1 MNVSVLRWVLLAAST
16 IVVILG
22 VALAVVSIAGL
33 GLIDQI
39 AAGEADAAE
48 VTAYDDLWQ
57 RILGGIVVVG
67 LVEAV
72 LRNRW
77 TTAWL
82 GLEDVERSAKRA
94 EAVWRIRRRPPIDQR
109 LLSLS
114 TVFSW
119 IGLAGIG
126 IAILVSV
133 IGEDATMLRLSY
145 IGKAIGGL
153 GIAVASATFATLVV
167 RNPKFEP
174 PPPKRGRPGK
184 TEVMR

>member
-1 MNVSVLRWVLLAAST
+1 MNASVLRWVLLGASAV
-16 IVVILG
+16 VVILG
-22 VALAVVSIAGL
+22 VSLAVVSIAGL
-33 GLIDQI
+33 GLIDRTV
-39 AAGEADAAE
+39 AGEVDAAE
-48 VTAYDDLWQ
+48 VAGYDDLWQ

-82 GLEDVERSAKRA
+82 GLQDVDGSARRG
-94 EAVWRIRRRPPIDQR
+94 EAVWRIQRRPPIDQR

-133 IGEDATMLRLSY
+133 IGEDATTLRLSY

-153 GIAVASATFATLVV
+153 GIAASSAAFAALVV
-167 RNPKFEP
+167 RNPEFEP
-174 PPPKRGRPGK
+174 RPATGRPPA
-184 TEVMR
+184 

>member
-1 MNVSVLRWVLLAAST
+1 MNASVLRWVLIAASAV
-16 IVVILG
+16 VVILG
-22 VALAVVSIAGL
+22 VALAVVSLAGL
-33 GLIDQI
+33 GLIDRI
-39 AAGEADAAE
+39 VAGEIDAAE
-48 VTAYDDLWQ
+48 MADYEDLWQ

-82 GLEDVERSAKRA
+82 GLEDVERSARRA
-94 EAVWRIRRRPPIDQR
+94 EAVWRIQRRPPIDQR

-145 IGKAIGGL
+145 IGKAIGGI
-153 GIAVASATFATLVV
+153 GIAASSVVFAALVL
-167 RNPKFEP
+167 RNPEFEP
-174 PPPKRGRPGK
+174 PPAPRRP
-184 TEVMR
+184 RP

>member
-1 MNVSVLRWVLLAAST
+1 MNASVLRWVLPGASAV
-16 IVVILG
+16 VVILG
-22 VALAVVSIAGL
+22 VAFAVVSIAGL
-33 GLIDQI
+33 GLLDQI
-39 AAGEADAAE
+39 VAGEADAAE
-48 VTAYDDLWQ
+48 VTGYDDLWQ

-77 TTAWL
+77 TTEWL
-82 GLEDVERSAKRA
+82 GLGDVERSARRS
-94 EAVWRIRRRPPIDQR
+94 EAVWRIQRRPPTDQR

-126 IAILVSV
+126 IAIGVSV

-145 IGKAIGGL
+145 IGKAIGGI
-153 GIAVASATFATLVV
+153 GIAASSAAFAALVV
-167 RNPKFEP
+167 RNPEFEP
-174 PPPKRGRPGK
+174 PPATRRPPA
-184 TEVMR
+184 

>member
-1 MNVSVLRWVLLAAST
+1 MNASVLRWVLLAASAV
-16 IVVILG
+16 VVILG
-22 VALAVVSIAGL
+22 VALAVVSLAGL
-33 GLIDQI
+33 DY
-39 AAGEADAAE
+39 E
-48 VTAYDDLWQ
+48 DLWQ

-72 LRNRW
+72 VRNRW

-82 GLEDVERSAKRA
+82 GLEEVDRGARRA
-94 EAVWRIRRRPPIDQR
+94 EAVWRIQRRPPIDQR

-133 IGEDATMLRLSY
+133 IGEDATTVRLSN
-145 IGKAIGGL
+145 IGKAVGGL
-153 GIAVASATFATLVV
+153 GIAASSAVFAALVV
-167 RNPKFEP
+167 RNPEFGP
-174 PPPKRGRPGK
+174 PSATRRPG
-184 TEVMR
+184 

>member
-1 MNVSVLRWVLLAAST
+1 MNASVLRWVLLGSSA
-16 IVVILG
+16 VVVFLG

-33 GLIDQI
+33 GLADQI
-39 AAGEADAAE
+39 VAGEADTAE
-48 VTAYDDLWQ
+48 VAGYDDLWQ

-77 TTAWL
+77 TTDWL
-82 GLEDVERSAKRA
+82 GLQDVERGARRA
-94 EAVWRIRRRPPIDQR
+94 EAVWRIQRRPPIDQR

-126 IAILVSV
+126 IALGVSV

-145 IGKAIGGL
+145 LGKAVGGL
-153 GIAVASATFATLVV
+153 GIAASSACFAALVV
-167 RNPKFEP
+167 RNPEFEQP
-174 PPPKRGRPGK
+174 PPATRRPPA
-184 TEVMR
+184 